1 MHPTICNTACSH
13 QLSLKEI
20 SGSAHKVAKKAK
32 SATADEKL
40 DQRRAGDQQMLPENA
55 LPARTVQTVFP
66 VITIP
71 YNCAASEKLM
81 LRFFGKI
88 LSFAL
93 KNFFLS
99 QSMFCV
105 CLVITSGSA
114 QIVGTISLL
123 LQAWDFK
130 QH

>member
-1 MHPTICNTACSH
+1 MKTKEISITSGYSPVHPTICNTACSH

-20 SGSAHKVAKKAK
+20 SGSVHKVAKKEK

-66 VITIP
+66 VITTP
-71 YNCAASEKLM
+71 YNCAGSEKLM

-93 KNFFLS
+93 RKHLFASIHVFCLFL
-99 QSMFCV
+99 
-105 CLVITSGSA
+105 
-114 QIVGTISLL
+114 
-123 LQAWDFK
+123 
-130 QH
+130 